1 VENLFKALELT
12 TELQTTK
19 VKKLSSDCES
29 AFPSIDANLLVAQSM
44 SNKILEQARN
54 SELEKALETSRET
67 REKDWSTFMSDFQS
81 RCEKIDDAYNQKEE
95 SLKEHYAK
103 LEKDLLKA

>member
-1 VENLFKALELT
+1 MVTFHTFLFVSDEILDLYDRLFNHRPFLKGEISRFVSEFEKQRGETEVENLFKALELT

-54 SELEKALETSRET
+54 SELVSG
-67 REKDWSTFMSDFQS
+67 
-81 RCEKIDDAYNQKEE
+81 
-95 SLKEHYAK
+95 
-103 LEKDLLKA
+103 